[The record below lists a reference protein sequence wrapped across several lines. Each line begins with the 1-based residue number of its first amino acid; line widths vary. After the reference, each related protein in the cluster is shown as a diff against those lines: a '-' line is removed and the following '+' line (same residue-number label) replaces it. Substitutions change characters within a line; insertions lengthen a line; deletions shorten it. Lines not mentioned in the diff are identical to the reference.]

1 MKNIGFTL
9 SETLITLGI
18 IGIVA
23 AITLPTLM
31 TKLSDVRDSAILKED
46 YSILQQMMKSANY
59 AGAIENNVKPNN
71 LEDLK
76 QWFETYMLPYIKT
89 SNVCYKEWGCWNKN
103 VYNSNGEK
111 FEEADQCGYNSIS
124 FVLNNGSYICID
136 DDTNYRK

>member
-31 TKLSDVRDSAILKED
+31 TKLSDARDSAIIKED
-46 YSILQQMMKSANY
+46 YSILQQMMKSANS

-76 QWFETYMLPYIKT
+76 QWFETT
-89 SNVCYKEWGCWNKN
+89 STNRKIIW
-103 VYNSNGEK
+103 
-111 FEEADQCGYNSIS
+111 QIS
-124 FVLNNGSYICID
+124 
-136 DDTNYRK
+136 

>member
-1 MKNIGFTL
+1 MYRLNYIYVDNNKRSKMKNIGFTL

-31 TKLSDVRDSAILKED
+31 TKLSDARDSAIIKED

-76 QWFETYMLPYIKT
+76 QWFETT
-89 SNVCYKEWGCWNKN
+89 STNRKIIW
-103 VYNSNGEK
+103 
-111 FEEADQCGYNSIS
+111 QIS
-124 FVLNNGSYICID
+124 
-136 DDTNYRK
+136 